1 MSEWKQYYKATV
13 VEMRPYVPGEDM
25 TGISV
30 SDFDKER
37 GLRAGSMIARNS
49 ADHADQWYINRDF
62 FNTNYRPVE

>member
-49 ADHADQWYINRDF
+49 DDHSDQWYVDRAF
-62 FNTNYRPVE
+62 FEANYRPVE